1 MLVEVN
7 LESLEQMDCHSR
19 VFSVSFL
26 SSFKT
31 LTLASED
38 LLAAPIDPCF
48 LEQKKIGELLMEM
61 KRLQTSIEE
70 SKDSPKRKGNFKTLI
85 SKESLEES

>member
-31 LTLASED
+31 LPSED